1 MPLQSCI
8 SLTSTIY
15 FRNILNM
22 YSQVG
27 VRVRT
32 YVNRIH
38 NEALKILKE
47 PRIRCLLDGVH
58 EKVGQPPTSR
68 GFLNITDV
76 ASKLGIP
83 QNYIVEV
90 LAINFVLMH
99 ARTKLNIIFY
109 PQSVE
114 DHVSIDVCVVSF
126 VRRNRT

>member
-1 MPLQSCI
+1 
-8 SLTSTIY
+8 
-15 FRNILNM
+15 M

-32 YVNRIH
+32 YVNRLR
-38 NEALKILKE
+38 NEALKIVKE
-47 PRIRCLLDGVH
+47 PRIGCLLDVVH

-76 ASKLGIP
+76 ASNLGIP

-99 ARTKLNIIFY
+99 AWTKLNIIFY

-114 DHVSIDVCVVSF
+114 DHVSIDVYVVSF
-126 VRRNRT
+126 VRRHRT